1 MKKTLLVVL
10 ALVLVAA
17 LSVGL
22 TLAFLTASDEEVNTF
37 TVGKVDIDLIESQY
51 YPQVDTGKT
60 LADVV
65 TDSETYQSKYLAE
78 KGDKI
83 VPGEWVR
90 KVPYVKNTGANDA
103 YIRINVT
110 LDADLDRHLILME
123 NSTAIKDGI
132 IQRAAS
138 FGVVENGNITYS
150 YIYTAPVAAGAM
162 TEVAPVWQFKIKD
175 NLDNEE
181 LKLFVGENV
190 SNIITVTAD
199 AIQAEGF
206 ANANEAFIAFDA
218 QR

>member
-1 MKKTLLVVL
+1 MKGLTIMKKTLLVVL

-22 TLAFLTASDEEVNTF
+22 TLAFLTDSDKEVNTF
-37 TVGKVDIDLIESQY
+37 TVGKVDIELIESQY

-90 KVPYVKNTGANDA
+90 KVPYVRNTGANDA

-123 NSTAIKDGI
+123 NTTAINAGTIKHAD
-132 IQRAAS
+132 Q
-138 FGVVENGNITYS
+138 FGVTDANGNITYS

-175 NLDNEE
+175 
-181 LKLFVGENV
+181 
-190 SNIITVTAD
+190 
-199 AIQAEGF
+199 
-206 ANANEAFIAFDA
+206 
-218 QR
+218 